1 MMPFQELYNCYFKR
15 IYAYILLRVKDPVLA
30 EDLCAATWRKAY
42 EKINSFEEE
51 KGTFGQWVFTIARN
65 EVNMHRRL
73 YWVKNIFSITETED
87 LLTSGD
93 KPILQEM
100 EENEFRK
107 HLFEALDKLSARER
121 DLISLKFYSGL
132 NNRQIAGVT
141 GLSQSNVGTILSRAL
156 HKMKQQ
162 MEIL

>member
-30 EDLCAATWRKAY
+30 EDLCAAIWRKAY

-87 LLTSGD
+87 LLISGD

-100 EENEFRK
+100 EENEFKK